1 MSKYNKTP
9 SQPKT
14 EKVLI
19 RVTESEKDY
28 LRKLAFDQN
37 KTITRIL
44 LESIYKPT

>member
-1 MSKYNKTP
+1 MSKYNKIP

-14 EKVLI
+14 KKVII
-19 RVTESEKDY
+19 RVTEAERNQLD
-28 LRKLAFDQN
+28 RMAFKQN